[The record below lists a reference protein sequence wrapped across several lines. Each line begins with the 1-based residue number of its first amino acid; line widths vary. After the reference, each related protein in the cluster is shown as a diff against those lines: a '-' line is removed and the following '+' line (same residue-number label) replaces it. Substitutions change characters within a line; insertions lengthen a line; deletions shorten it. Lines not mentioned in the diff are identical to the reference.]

1 MMLFMV
7 GWRAYTYMKPFHVT
21 EIAMTH
27 QTLTSTNSGST
38 APDGSCR
45 VADAARTLG
54 LKPVRAWVADEK
66 KRGSPGAERV
76 RRCREK
82 AKESGLKQ
90 ISVTLPT
97 ELHPVLKT
105 LAARTKAGES
115 AAAVLTALL
124 SELESPA
131 STASAGARPTA
142 ERPGFL
148 RACRR
153 WISRWLHRL
162 NGVQVP

>member
-1 MMLFMV
+1 
-7 GWRAYTYMKPFHVT
+7 
-21 EIAMTH
+21 MTDP
-27 QTLTSTNSGST
+27 TSLNLDAASAHAPEGSG
-38 APDGSCR
+38 R
-45 VADAARTLG
+45 VADAARNIG
-54 LKPVRAWVADEK
+54 LKPVRAWVADEQK
-66 KRGSPGAERV
+66 KVSPGAERV

-105 LAARTKAGES
+105 LAARTKAGEP

-124 SELESPA
+124 SELESSASPA
-131 STASAGARPTA
+131 CAGARPTA
-142 ERPGFL
+142 ETPGFL

-162 NGVQVP
+162 KVRQAP